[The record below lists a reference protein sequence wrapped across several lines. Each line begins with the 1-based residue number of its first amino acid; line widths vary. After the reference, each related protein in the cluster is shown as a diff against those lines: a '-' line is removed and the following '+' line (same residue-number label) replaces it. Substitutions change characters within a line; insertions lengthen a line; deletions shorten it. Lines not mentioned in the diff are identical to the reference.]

1 VRSATPRRRSGA
13 TGSGGWLVAIPTRHA
28 APRAPPHGG
37 RLARRRQLTDVQR
50 QLGHA
55 DIGTTERY
63 YGHLERHVLAAGAV
77 ATEEAIARAAVAPR
91 LLRSA

>member
-1 VRSATPRRRSGA
+1 LATP
-13 TGSGGWLVAIPTRHA
+13 PYH
-28 APRAPPHGG
+28 PHI
-37 RLARRRQLTDVQR
+37 Q
-50 QLGHA
+50 HA

-77 ATEEAIARAAVAPR
+77 ATEEAIARAAVTPR

>member
-1 VRSATPRRRSGA
+1 MY
-13 TGSGGWLVAIPTRHA
+13 
-28 APRAPPHGG
+28 
-37 RLARRRQLTDVQR
+37 VQR

-77 ATEEAIARAAVAPR
+77 ATEEAIARAAGR
-91 LLRSA
+91 DRQRSR